1 MLCDITDIPD
11 VCNYCL
17 LCTLVDGAAEQLAN
31 TQPLI
36 RFVTTLSPISHNSQN
51 LCVDEKRGGKAANQQ
66 HSRTGGRRAG
76 ADTGSR
82 ACYAA
87 EIISGAFEG
96 GQSRASSRGS
106 IGSIERPRHREGG
119 RSMREAFPSLPYG
132 SPVLDREISKI
143 NSNNI
148 SSNTGPSASSGTPR
162 CHSTSPHPPNR
173 GPVERE
179 GETTTTPPSLGTTT
193 TSGGGSCSASVA
205 TSPVPS
211 HHHLNIIKEGVQ
223 TLERDNFLSNISS
236 AESASIDG
244 EYSTGMAG

>member
-1 MLCDITDIPD
+1 MLQNNWP
-11 VCNYCL
+11 VL
-17 LCTLVDGAAEQLAN
+17 
-31 TQPLI
+31 LI
-36 RFVTTLSPISHNSQN
+36 RFLFSPSSLHLQN

-66 HSRTGGRRAG
+66 NSRTGGR
-76 ADTGSR
+76 
-82 ACYAA
+82 AA
-87 EIISGAFEG
+87 NTASGPCLVGVWE
-96 GQSRASSRGS
+96 Q
-106 IGSIERPRHREGG
+106 EGG

-148 SSNTGPSASSGTPR
+148 SSNTGPAAFSGTPR

-179 GETTTTPPSLGTTT
+179 GEATATTPSPSLGTTI
-193 TSGGGSCSASVA
+193 TSGGCCSASTA

-236 AESASIDG
+236 AESASTDG
-244 EYSTGMAG
+244 E